1 MRTAAINVEIF
12 NNTNN
17 NNQKTTAF
25 RKQAILNMSVIEDI
39 KHIQRGAP
47 LVKWNVLYSL
57 ATFTVETILHLS
69 TIFGITNYL
78 NLNFKKKKSAFTV
91 ETTFY

>member
-47 LVKWNVLYSL
+47 LVK
-57 ATFTVETILHLS
+57 
-69 TIFGITNYL
+69 
-78 NLNFKKKKSAFTV
+78 
-91 ETTFY
+91 